1 MLEIKNVTKEYKIF
15 VTKKYKNKV
24 ANDNINLVIEDG
36 EIFGFIGPNGAGK
49 STLIK
54 SIVGLNNFDSGEI
67 IFNNMTMKNNEME
80 FKKTLAYIPDNPDLY
95 EHLSGIKYLNF
106 ICDVFGVDKNK
117 RVEEIESYAT
127 RFGIKDNLNDLI
139 SSYSHGMK
147 QKLAVI
153 ASLIHHPHL
162 LVMDE
167 PFVGLDPIASH
178 TLKTIMQEFVSEGNI
193 IFFSSHVL
201 EVVEKLCEHVAII
214 NNGKIVYDGNLESM
228 NKDESLEQL
237 FLELTNHE

>member
-1 MLEIKNVTKEYKIF
+1 MLEI
-15 VTKKYKNKV
+15 TKKYNNKV
-24 ANDNINLVIEDG
+24 ANDNINLVINDG

-67 IFNNMTMKNNEME
+67 VFNNMTMNDNEME
-80 FKKTLAYIPDNPDLY
+80 FKKALAYIPDNPDLY

-117 RVEEIESYAT
+117 RVEEIENYAT

-228 NKDESLEQL
+228 SKDESLEQL

>member
-1 MLEIKNVTKEYKIF
+1 MLEIKNVTK
-15 VTKKYKNKV
+15 KYNNKV

-67 IFNNMTMKNNEME
+67 VFNNMTMKNNEME
-80 FKKTLAYIPDNPDLY
+80 FKKALAYIPDNPDLY

-127 RFGIKDNLNDLI
+127 RFGIKDSLNDLI

>member
-1 MLEIKNVTKEYKIF
+1 MLEIKNVTK
-15 VTKKYKNKV
+15 KYNNKV
-24 ANDNINLVIEDG
+24 ANDNINLVIKDG

-67 IFNNMTMKNNEME
+67 VFNNMTMKNNEME
-80 FKKTLAYIPDNPDLY
+80 FKKALAYIPDNPDLY

-127 RFGIKDNLNDLI
+127 RFGIKNNLNDLI

-228 NKDESLEQL
+228 SKDESLEQL

>member
-1 MLEIKNVTKEYKIF
+1 MLEIKNVTK
-15 VTKKYKNKV
+15 KYNNKV

-67 IFNNMTMKNNEME
+67 TFNNMTMKNNEME
-80 FKKTLAYIPDNPDLY
+80 FKKALAYIPDNPDLY

>member
-1 MLEIKNVTKEYKIF
+1 MLEIKNVTK
-15 VTKKYKNKV
+15 KYNNKV
-24 ANDNINLVIEDG
+24 ANDNINLVIKDG

-67 IFNNMTMKNNEME
+67 VFNNMTMKNNEME
-80 FKKTLAYIPDNPDLY
+80 FKKALAYIPDNPDLY

-228 NKDESLEQL
+228 SKDESLEQL

>member
-1 MLEIKNVTKEYKIF
+1 MLEIKNVTK
-15 VTKKYKNKV
+15 KYNNKV
-24 ANDNINLVIEDG
+24 ANDNINLVIKDG

-67 IFNNMTMKNNEME
+67 VFNNMTMKNNEMG
-80 FKKTLAYIPDNPDLY
+80 FKKALAYIPDNPDLY

-214 NNGKIVYDGNLESM
+214 NNGKIVYDGNLEST

>member
-1 MLEIKNVTKEYKIF
+1 MLEIKNVTK
-15 VTKKYKNKV
+15 KYNNKV
-24 ANDNINLVIEDG
+24 ANDNINLVIKDG

-67 IFNNMTMKNNEME
+67 VFNNMTMKNNEME
-80 FKKTLAYIPDNPDLY
+80 FKKALAYIPDNPDLY

-153 ASLIHHPHL
+153 ASLTHHPHL

>member
-1 MLEIKNVTKEYKIF
+1 MLEIKN

>member
-1 MLEIKNVTKEYKIF
+1 MLEIKNVTK
-15 VTKKYKNKV
+15 KYNNKV
-24 ANDNINLVIEDG
+24 ANDNINLVINDG

-67 IFNNMTMKNNEME
+67 VFNNMTMNDNEME
-80 FKKTLAYIPDNPDLY
+80 FKKALAYIPDNPDLY

-117 RVEEIESYAT
+117 RVEEIENYAT

-228 NKDESLEQL
+228 SKDESLEQL

>member
-1 MLEIKNVTKEYKIF
+1 MLEIKNVTK
-15 VTKKYKNKV
+15 KYNNKV

-67 IFNNMTMKNNEME
+67 IFNNMTMKDNEME
-80 FKKTLAYIPDNPDLY
+80 FKKALAYIPDNPDLY

-228 NKDESLEQL
+228 SKDESLEQL

>member
-1 MLEIKNVTKEYKIF
+1 MLEIKNVTK
-15 VTKKYKNKV
+15 KYNNKV

-80 FKKTLAYIPDNPDLY
+80 FKKALAYIPDNPDLY
-95 EHLSGIKYLNF
+95 EHLSGINYLNF

-147 QKLAVI
+147 QKLVVI

-228 NKDESLEQL
+228 SKDESLEQL

>member
-1 MLEIKNVTKEYKIF
+1 MLEIKNVTK
-15 VTKKYKNKV
+15 KYNNKV
-24 ANDNINLVIEDG
+24 ANDNINLVIKDG

-54 SIVGLNNFDSGEI
+54 SIVGLNNFDSSEI

-80 FKKTLAYIPDNPDLY
+80 FKKALAYIPDNPDLY

-127 RFGIKDNLNDLI
+127 RFDIKDNLNDLI

>member
-1 MLEIKNVTKEYKIF
+1 MLEIKNVTK
-15 VTKKYKNKV
+15 KYNNKV

-80 FKKTLAYIPDNPDLY
+80 FKKALAYIPDNPDLY

-117 RVEEIESYAT
+117 RVEEIEGYAT

-237 FLELTNHE
+237 FLELTNNE

>member
-1 MLEIKNVTKEYKIF
+1 MLEIKNVTK
-15 VTKKYKNKV
+15 KYNNKV

-80 FKKTLAYIPDNPDLY
+80 FKKALAYIPDNPDLY

-117 RVEEIESYAT
+117 RVEEIEGYAT

-228 NKDESLEQL
+228 SKDESLEQL

>member
-1 MLEIKNVTKEYKIF
+1 MLEIKNVTK
-15 VTKKYKNKV
+15 KYNNKV
-24 ANDNINLVIEDG
+24 ANDNINLVIKDG

-67 IFNNMTMKNNEME
+67 VFNNMTMKNNEME
-80 FKKTLAYIPDNPDLY
+80 FKKALAYIPDNPDLY

-127 RFGIKDNLNDLI
+127 RFGIKANLNDLI

>member
-1 MLEIKNVTKEYKIF
+1 MLEIKNVTK
-15 VTKKYKNKV
+15 KYNNKV

-67 IFNNMTMKNNEME
+67 TFNNMTMKNNEME
-80 FKKTLAYIPDNPDLY
+80 FKKALAYIPDNQDLY

>member
-1 MLEIKNVTKEYKIF
+1 MLEIKNVTK
-15 VTKKYKNKV
+15 KYNNKV
-24 ANDNINLVIEDG
+24 ANDNINLVIKDG

-67 IFNNMTMKNNEME
+67 VFNNMTMKNNEME

-106 ICDVFGVDKNK
+106 ICDVFDVDKNK

>member
-1 MLEIKNVTKEYKIF
+1 MVIK
-15 VTKKYKNKV
+15 
-24 ANDNINLVIEDG
+24 DG

-67 IFNNMTMKNNEME
+67 VFNNMTMKNNEME
-80 FKKTLAYIPDNPDLY
+80 FKKALAYIPDNPDLY

-117 RVEEIESYAT
+117 RVEEIENYAT

>member
-1 MLEIKNVTKEYKIF
+1 MLEIKNVTK
-15 VTKKYKNKV
+15 KYNNKV
-24 ANDNINLVIEDG
+24 ANDNINLVIKDG

-67 IFNNMTMKNNEME
+67 IFNNMTMKYNEME
-80 FKKTLAYIPDNPDLY
+80 FKKALAYITDNRDLF
-95 EHLSGIKYLNF
+95 EHLSVIKYLNIIF
-106 ICDVFGVDKNK
+106 DVFGVDKNK

-127 RFGIKDNLNDLI
+127 RFDIKDNLNDLI

>member
-1 MLEIKNVTKEYKIF
+1 MLEIKNVTK
-15 VTKKYKNKV
+15 KYNEKV
-24 ANDNINLVIEDG
+24 ANDNINLTINDG

-54 SIVGLNNFDSGEI
+54 SIVGLNTFDNGEI
-67 IFNNMTMKNNEME
+67 VFNNMTLKDNEME
-80 FKKTLAYIPDNPDLY
+80 FKKNIAYIPDNPDLY
-95 EHLSGIKYLNF
+95 EHLTGIKYLNF
-106 ICDVFGVDKNK
+106 ICDVFGVSKETRIK
-117 RVEEIESYAT
+117 EIENYAT
-127 RFGIKDNLNDLI
+127 RFGIKENLNDLI

-153 ASLIHHPHL
+153 ASLVHHPHL

-167 PFVGLDPIASH
+167 PFVGLDPLASH
-178 TLKTIMQEFVSEGNI
+178 TLKTIMQEFVSQGNI

-214 NNGKIVYDGNLESM
+214 SSGKIVYDGNLEEM

>member
-1 MLEIKNVTKEYKIF
+1 MLEIKNVTK
-15 VTKKYKNKV
+15 KYNNKV
-24 ANDNINLVIEDG
+24 ANDNINLVIKDG

-67 IFNNMTMKNNEME
+67 VFNNMTMKNNEME
-80 FKKTLAYIPDNPDLY
+80 FKKALAYIPDNPDLY

-106 ICDVFGVDKNK
+106 ICDVLGVDKNK

>member
-1 MLEIKNVTKEYKIF
+1 MLEIKNVTK
-15 VTKKYKNKV
+15 KYNNKV
-24 ANDNINLVIEDG
+24 ANDNINLVIKDG

-80 FKKTLAYIPDNPDLY
+80 FKKALAYIPDNPDLY

-127 RFGIKDNLNDLI
+127 RFDIKDNLNDLI